1 MSRLL
6 AVVIALAVMASS
18 ACTDASEPRL
28 TLRVAAA
35 SSLTEVFTEL
45 AQAFEK
51 DHPDIDVVLDFGAS
65 SAIGRG
71 INEGNPADVFA
82 SADATSMGD
91 VVDADNVAAPPEV
104 IARNRLAIVVEK
116 GNPKGIDGLA
126 DLAADDI
133 TFVMCAAEVPCGR
146 LGSAAL
152 DKAGVEA
159 EPASLEETVKAVLG
173 KVRLGEAD
181 AGIVYATDVVAGTG
195 EVDGVPIEGSDDPA
209 LEAVYLMVIT
219 RRAENPDGARDWVDL
234 VFSERGQRAFADKGF
249 LPAQ

>member
-1 MSRLL
+1 MKRLVAASFAL
-6 AVVIALAVMASS
+6 VLVVS
-18 ACTDASEPRL
+18 ACGGESEDRP

-45 AQAFEK
+45 ARTFEK
-51 DHPDIDVVLDFGAS
+51 DHPAVDVVLDFGAS
-65 SAIGRG
+65 SAIARG

-91 VVDADNVAAPPEV
+91 VVDAGNVAEPPEI

-116 GNPKGIDGLA
+116 GNPKSIDGLA
-126 DLAADDI
+126 DLAADDV

-146 LGSAAL
+146 LGAAAL
-152 DKAGVEA
+152 AKAGVEA

-181 AGIVYATDVVAGTG
+181 AGIVYATDVVAGLG
-195 EVDGVPIEGSDDPA
+195 EVDGVPIDGADDPA
-209 LEAVYLMVIT
+209 LEAVYLMAVT
-219 RRAENPDGARDWVDL
+219 RRAENPDAARDWVDL
-234 VFSERGQRAFADKGF
+234 VFSEIGQRAFADEGF
-249 LPAQ
+249 VPLQ

>member
-1 MSRLL
+1 MKRL
-6 AVVIALAVMASS
+6 AGAAIALVFVLG
-18 ACTDASEPRL
+18 ACGGERDDRPS
-28 TLRVAAA
+28 LRVAAA

-45 AQAFEK
+45 ARTFEK

-65 SAIGRG
+65 SAIARG

-91 VVDADNVAAPPEV
+91 VVDAGNVAAPPEV

-126 DLAADDI
+126 DLAGDDV

-146 LGSAAL
+146 LGAAAL
-152 DKAGVEA
+152 AKAGVQA
-159 EPASLEETVKAVLG
+159 KAASLEETVKAVLG

-181 AGIVYATDVVAGTG
+181 AGIVYATDVAAGAG
-195 EVDGVPIEGSDDPA
+195 NVDGVPIDGADDPA
-209 LEAVYLMVIT
+209 LEAVYLMAVT
-219 RRAENPDGARDWVDL
+219 RRAANPDAARDWVDL
-234 VFSERGQRAFADKGF
+234 VFSEIGQRAFADQGF
-249 LPAQ
+249 LPRQ